1 MPGEVVEEMLEG
13 LEGLL
18 NGVVESVV
26 QKYKCRRRGSVEK
39 EWRLIRPFL
48 VVTGPTVVRL
58 LEAPDKFK
66 LSKFIIGKLL
76 YMDMK
81 AEVLSKG
88 PTWG

>member
-39 EWRLIRPFL
+39 E
-48 VVTGPTVVRL
+48 
-58 LEAPDKFK
+58 
-66 LSKFIIGKLL
+66 
-76 YMDMK
+76 
-81 AEVLSKG
+81 
-88 PTWG
+88 